1 MTYNSVYIAA
11 GSRDEAVAI
20 GRALVEERLA
30 ACANVFAGV
39 KSLYWWEG
47 AVQEDDEV
55 ILILKTRSG
64 RLERLIERAKALHSY
79 ECPCIVAFPIAAGHP
94 DYLDWIAAETA

>member
-11 GSRDEAVAI
+11 GSRGEAVAI

-39 KSLYWWEG
+39 TSLYWWEG

-55 ILILKTRSG
+55 ILILKTWSG
-64 RLERLIERAKALHSY
+64 CLERLIERAKALHSY

>member
-11 GSRDEAVAI
+11 ESRDEAVAI

-30 ACANVFAGV
+30 ACANVFASV